1 MLKHIILT
9 RFIPSCRKV
18 YENQFIKT
26 SKKNIYTHTDIVI
39 LKKKKKKEILRFHD
53 QICSQSQTQEVITN
67 PNNKST
73 YLGYLRKNFEPSSLH
88 PRLTC
93 STKG

>member
-26 SKKNIYTHTDIVI
+26 SKKYIYTHTDIVI
-39 LKKKKKKEILRFHD
+39 LKKKKKKRDPSVSWPNL
-53 QICSQSQTQEVITN
+53 QSKPNTRSDYKSKQQEHLPGI
-67 PNNKST
+67 
-73 YLGYLRKNFEPSSLH
+73 FEKELW
-88 PRLTC
+88 T
-93 STKG
+93 